1 MAELTN
7 IGMTSQSSEDRKHFL
22 IGIISDTH
30 SRLSQATLNIFK
42 GVDIIIHAGDIGAP
56 EILEVLEHT
65 APVIAVRGNM
75 DGGSWINELP
85 DSRVVKIGKVLLYV
99 LHDLYELDLDPKAGG
114 FNAVISG
121 HTHRPVIKEQDGV
134 LYLNPGSVSYPGY
147 AGQNTVALLQ
157 VKGKRL
163 SARFVEVGE

>member
-1 MAELTN
+1 MK
-7 IGMTSQSSEDRKHFL
+7 SQSSEDRKDFL

-30 SRLSQATLNIFK
+30 SRLNQATLNIFK

-75 DGGSWINELP
+75 DGGSWINDLP
-85 DSRVVKIGKVLLYV
+85 DTRVVKVGKVLLYV
-99 LHDLYELDLDPKAGG
+99 LHDLYELDLDPQAGG
-114 FNAVISG
+114 FSAVISG
-121 HTHRPVIKEQDGV
+121 HTHRPAIEEQNGV
-134 LYLNPGSVSYPGY
+134 LYLNPGSISYPGY
-147 AGQNTVALLQ
+147 ADRATIVLLQ

>member
-1 MAELTN
+1 MA
-7 IGMTSQSSEDRKHFL
+7 SQSSEDRKDFL

-30 SRLSQATLNIFK
+30 GRLNQATLNIFK
-42 GVDIIIHAGDIGAP
+42 GVDRIIHAGDIGAP

-75 DGGSWINELP
+75 DGGSWINDLP
-85 DSRVVKIGKVLLYV
+85 DSRVVKVGKVLLYV
-99 LHDLYELDLDPKAGG
+99 LHDLYELDLDPQAGG

-121 HTHRPVIKEQDGV
+121 HTHRTALKEQNGV

-147 AGQNTVALLQ
+147 TRRATVALLQ
-157 VKGKRL
+157 IKGKRL
-163 SARFVEVGE
+163 STRFVEVGK

>member
-1 MAELTN
+1 MK
-7 IGMTSQSSEDRKHFL
+7 SQSSEDRKDFL

-30 SRLSQATLNIFK
+30 GRLNQATLNIFK

-75 DGGSWINELP
+75 DGGSWINDLP
-85 DSRVVKIGKVLLYV
+85 DTRVVKVGKVLLYV
-99 LHDLYELDLDPKAGG
+99 LHDLYELDLDPQAGG
-114 FNAVISG
+114 FSAVISG
-121 HTHRPVIKEQDGV
+121 HTHRPAIKKQNWV

-147 AGQNTVALLQ
+147 AGRATVVLLH